1 MRSTQASSTKLQ
13 ATTLPLGGRTQGEI
27 IQVVNIKAIIQRQKP
42 KHEHVTLLIRHRETR
57 SFTKPLHFHGRCFLL
72 MRRLV
77 NNQIR
82 VDVDFLPRSTPTPY
96 RRPSIFHWRGGGRP
110 QMKWT
115 REKTSQSIR
124 SIIYPRWKKTPKIF
138 K

>member
-27 IQVVNIKAIIQRQKP
+27 IQVVNIKAIIQRQKQKP
-42 KHEHVTLLIRHRETR
+42 EHEHVTLLIRHRETR

-82 VDVDFLPRSTPTPY
+82 VDVDLMSIDLS
-96 RRPSIFHWRGGGRP
+96 RRHWRGGGRP

-124 SIIYPRWKKTPKIF
+124 SIIYLQP
-138 K
+138 

>member
-27 IQVVNIKAIIQRQKP
+27 IQVVNIKAIIQRQKQKP

-57 SFTKPLHFHGRCFLL
+57 SFTKPLHFHRRCFPL

-82 VDVDFLPRSTPTPY
+82 VDVD
-96 RRPSIFHWRGGGRP
+96 RRPSIFQRPLSRRHWRGGGMP

-124 SIIYPRWKKTPKIF
+124 SIIYQP
-138 K
+138 